1 MGRGKIE
8 IKRIENNTNRQV
20 TFCKRRNG
28 LLKKAYELSVLCE
41 AEVALIVFSSRGRVY
56 EYANNNIKS
65 TIERYKKT
73 VADNSNP
80 CPTPEINAQFYQQE
94 SKKLRQQIQMIQNTN
109 RSLMGEGLDC
119 LNMKELKQLENR
131 LERGIT
137 RIRSKKHEMILAE
150 TENLQKR
157 EMELENENAFL
168 RAKIAETERIQ
179 EQNMV
184 PGEEYNAIQA
194 YFARND
200 LVLQLNIMDA
210 EHPPPPP
217 PAAYQRFDKKSLH
230 LG

>member
-1 MGRGKIE
+1 MTESERGCPIHIYTYSAEFIIGIRVCFRKA
-8 IKRIENNTNRQV
+8 R
-20 TFCKRRNG
+20 
-28 LLKKAYELSVLCE
+28 LKSPEEEYSNIFPTQSLRV
-41 AEVALIVFSSRGRVY
+41 SSGS
-56 EYANNNIKS
+56 IKS
-65 TIERYKKT
+65 TIERYKKA

-80 CPTPEINAQFYQQE
+80 CPTPEINAQFSQQE

>member
-56 EYANNNIKS
+56 EFVLAIK
-65 TIERYKKT
+65 ERHPHGSK
-73 VADNSNP
+73 
-80 CPTPEINAQFYQQE
+80 FYQQE

-137 RIRSKKHEMILAE
+137 RIRSKKVKHEMILAE

-157 EMELENENAFL
+157 ELELENENAFL